1 MKKIFI
7 ILIIICLPLS
17 VFANEMNMK
26 VSEAENEIRSCASKN
41 LKYSS
46 EITLNSEL
54 LDELV
59 YKAIEKKKEYSG
71 DNLESYKKP
80 ETNVMLNVS
89 GDTKIITINIQ
100 KEIKEYESFI
110 DNVILNVNGMY
121 CYIRPVEISQQ
132 ANGAENIKLT
142 VNDSQNTIA
151 VYNGTASINT
161 AKIIAVALIAVIAVY
176 ITFFLFFA
184 VKKAEFREGF
194 SKKKIYAAGIII
206 VVICFCYGGALFFTD
221 LSSFAEEN
229 RIKITENN
237 TPVFDISYE
246 KANNSNEIKG
256 VYIGLPLYGE
266 DFSPEYTA
274 VWLKSDD
281 NSESDRVIGGNYNNV
296 FDVMKFPV
304 SKNGKYYMK
313 NNKREFDDVNSD
325 NTDLYEAVAVLAAKN
340 ILNGKTEGIYGIDDT
355 VTRGEAVTMFS
366 KLLYLKNSKSNTD
379 NFEDVSSSDW
389 YFDYVMAG
397 RENNILSGYDNNT
410 FRAGNTMTRQEFVSV
425 IGQIMENRLGYTV
438 SDDYDNLSVYDDNE
452 TISFWA
458 KKYVSLLE
466 KENMNIWSDKYEPS
480 KSITRGEAAILL
492 YRCYILIK

>member
-17 VFANEMNMK
+17 VFAGEINMK
-26 VSEAENEIRSCASKN
+26 VSEAENEIQSYASKN

-89 GDTKIITINIQ
+89 GDKKSITINIP
-100 KEIKEYESFI
+100 KEIKEYSAFI
-110 DNVILNVNGMY
+110 DNVILNLNGMY
-121 CYIRPVEISQQ
+121 CYIKPSEISQQ
-132 ANGAENIKLT
+132 TNAAENIKLT

-161 AKIIAVALIAVIAVY
+161 AKITVIVLIAVITVY
-176 ITFFLFFA
+176 IIAFMLFV

-194 SKKKIYAAGIII
+194 SKKKIYVAGIIMA
-206 VVICFCYGGALFFTD
+206 VICFCYGSVLLFTD
-221 LSSFAEEN
+221 LSSFAEESL
-229 RIKITENN
+229 IKINENN
-237 TPVFDISYE
+237 NPVFEVSYE
-246 KANNSNEIKG
+246 GTNNLNEIKG
-256 VYIGLPLYGE
+256 VYMGLPLYGE

-281 NSESDRVIGGNYNNV
+281 NSESDRVIGGNYNNG
-296 FDVMKFPV
+296 FNVMKFPV
-304 SKNGKYYMK
+304 SESGKYYMK
-313 NNKREFDDVNSD
+313 NNKREFNDVNSG
-325 NTDLYEAVAVLAAKN
+325 NADLYEAVAVLAAKN
-340 ILNGKTEGIYGIDDT
+340 ILNGKTEGIYGVDDT

-366 KLLYLKNSKSNTD
+366 KLLYLENSKSGTD

-397 RENNILSGYDNNT
+397 RENSILSGYDDNT

-425 IGQIMENRLGYTV
+425 IGQIMENRLGYAV

-480 KSITRGEAAILL
+480 KPIVRGEAAILL